1 MHGKSNLSSNKDSK
15 SFFNLRNNSS
25 ADCMIVERPQSHAS
39 RTKGS
44 CVSSFLEVEGERAYG
59 NNFSTKRVHMENN
72 SPRVGYVRSPSS
84 KEEPDVC
91 GNGFVTARA
100 KLVWLIFLLR
110 LLSLFSPYQ
119 WVWQIGIGF
128 FVSCLT
134 IITFHFVLS
143 GAYIAFISAAA
154 MSFLTF

>member
-1 MHGKSNLSSNKDSK
+1 MMQTKLTSMHGKSNLSSNKDSK

-25 ADCMIVERPQSHAS
+25 VDCMIVERPQSHAS

-72 SPRVGYVRSPSS
+72 SPRVGYVKSPSS

-119 WVWQIGIGF
+119 
-128 FVSCLT
+128 
-134 IITFHFVLS
+134 
-143 GAYIAFISAAA
+143 
-154 MSFLTF
+154 